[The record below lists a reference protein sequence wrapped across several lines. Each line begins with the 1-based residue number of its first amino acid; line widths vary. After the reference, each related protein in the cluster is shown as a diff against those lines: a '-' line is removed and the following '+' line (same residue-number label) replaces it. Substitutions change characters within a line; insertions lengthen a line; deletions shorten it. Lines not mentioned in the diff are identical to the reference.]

1 MKYLVKKNDK
11 TNLMFTG
18 CFLRHYKMGSNPRH
32 IIKARRRTQRSVTF
46 LVRGGHHVGYCI
58 DAHFG

>member
-1 MKYLVKKNDK
+1 
-11 TNLMFTG
+11 
-18 CFLRHYKMGSNPRH
+18 MGSNPMH
-32 IIKARRRTQRSVTF
+32 IIKARRQTQRSVTF